1 MVITVLYESIIASN
15 VRFFAI
21 LHQKLRF
28 LDQCLKLLYHVVAKQ
43 THTWSETNPKV
54 KSALKKAKA
63 EVIETIR
70 RKTGI
75 LLDSPTSNGGNT
87 NSGPVS
93 DRFFSPKEREHIC
106 SVISNDDE
114 RDKFYT
120 LLSKFN
126 VLLSITQH
134 VDPQNVV
141 DPEAVRRVGY
151 DLMVFFKQSFPW
163 AMLTPSVHQM
173 CAHSWELFV
182 ITKGLPI
189 AVYFE

>member
-1 MVITVLYESIIASN
+1 M
-15 VRFFAI
+15 
-21 LHQKLRF
+21 
-28 LDQCLKLLYHVVAKQ
+28 
-43 THTWSETNPKV
+43 
-54 KSALKKAKA
+54 
-63 EVIETIR
+63 
-70 RKTGI
+70 
-75 LLDSPTSNGGNT
+75 
-87 NSGPVS
+87 S

-189 AVYFE
+189 AVYSEQSGESWNKYVRAYKSGTSCMARQMSTKVNTRDIFVRMMLRTNPSIASMKRMLRCSKCGKTGHTTRGCKSDSLIVNTEERYLIEKCLKN